1 MTQPERPNPDQLLE
15 RLREREAREKRAQLK
30 IFLGASAGVGKTYA
44 MLTEAHERRGAG
56 VDVVVGLVE
65 THGRRETEALLQ
77 GLKVIPRL
85 ALEHRGATLEEFD
98 LDAALALHPQLLL
111 LDELAHTNAPG
122 SRHRRRWQDVEELLG
137 AGIDVYTA
145 LNVQHVESLVDVVAQ
160 TTGVTVR
167 ETVPDSI
174 LDRAD
179 EIELVD
185 LPPDDLLV
193 RLKEGKVYVPHQA
206 ARALEHF
213 FQKGNLI
220 ALRELALRQTA
231 LRVGAQMETYRRTQ
245 GLSQAGGI
253 RERLLVAIGNP
264 VQGVRLVRAARR
276 MAAALNAE
284 WIVAHVELPGR
295 LREDPRVR
303 DHVVDVLGL
312 AEELGA
318 ETALLSGLSVA
329 DELLAFAR
337 ERGVVRIMLGKT
349 RTPRWRERLFDSPL
363 SRVLEGS
370 GDIDV
375 FVVRGEEGDRPP
387 APSPPARPTTGREY
401 LGAVAVVAVCTL
413 LGWAMLSVFDRANIS
428 MIYLLGVA
436 LSALAF
442 GRRPAILA
450 SGLAVAAF
458 DFFFVPPRFTFAV
471 SDGQYVVT
479 FGVMLAV
486 GLLVGTLTARLRD
499 QATSARQREA
509 RTRALF
515 RLSRELAERR
525 DTHEMLGVAVERI
538 GDVFESRVAVLLPDG
553 SGRLTVAAGDAMLFG
568 NPEHERGVAQW
579 AFDSQQP
586 AGAGTDTLPGSRG
599 LYLPLKASAGPLG
612 VLAVSP
618 ADPRRLQSPDRFQLL
633 QTFANQTALALERT
647 QLAAERERARVD
659 IETERAR
666 NALLSSV
673 SHDLRTPLAA
683 ITGAASGLR
692 DGATFDAA
700 TRRELADTIVDE
712 AQRLNRLVG
721 DLLDLTRLESGAL
734 RARKEWHSVEEVVGA
749 ALTRLETQIGTH
761 PVDLDLPED
770 LPLVPLDDVLM
781 EQALFNLIDN
791 AIKYSPGDGAIE
803 ITARVAEG
811 WLKLEVADRGPGLPP
826 GEETQIFEKFHRGE
840 PHGER
845 RGVGLGLTICRGIV
859 EAHGGRIAA
868 RNRPGGGAVLSLE
881 LPLEGEPPRVEPE
894 APEAATALS
903 TEAARAPSTETE
915 PAPSAEAAPTER
927 NRA

>member
-1 MTQPERPNPDQLLE
+1 MTLPERPNPDQLLE

-44 MLTEAHERRGAG
+44 MLTEAHERRSAG
-56 VDVVVGLVE
+56 VEVVAGLVE

-77 GLKVIPRL
+77 GLKVIPRVRR
-85 ALEHRGATLEEFD
+85 EHRGTELEEFD

-137 AGIDVYTA
+137 AGIDVYTT
-145 LNVQHVESLVDVVAQ
+145 LNVQHVESLIDVVAQ
-160 TTGVTVR
+160 TIGVTVR

-193 RLKEGKVYVPHQA
+193 RLREGKVYVPNQA
-206 ARALEHF
+206 TRALEHF

-245 GLSQAGGI
+245 GLARAPGA
-253 RERLLVAIGNP
+253 RERLLVAIGDP
-264 VQGVRLVRAARR
+264 VTGLRVVRAARR

-284 WIVAHVELPGR
+284 WIVVHVELPGR

-303 DHVVDVLGL
+303 DHIVDVLGL

-318 ETALLSGLSVA
+318 ETAMLSGLSVA
-329 DELLAFAR
+329 DELMAFAR
-337 ERGVVRIMLGKT
+337 ERGVARIMLGKS
-349 RTPRWRERLFDSPL
+349 RTPWWREWLLGSPL
-363 SRVLEGS
+363 TRVLRES
-370 GDIDV
+370 GDLDV
-375 FVVRGEEGDRPP
+375 YVVRGEEGDRPP
-387 APSPPARPTTGREY
+387 AGVPPARPTTRREY
-401 LGAVAVVAVCTL
+401 LGAVSVVAVCTL
-413 LGWAMLSVFDRANIS
+413 LGWAMQAVFDRSNIS

-450 SGLAVAAF
+450 SILAVAAF

-471 SDGQYVVT
+471 SDGQYVIT

-486 GLLVGTLTARLRD
+486 GLMVGTLTARLRD
-499 QATSARQREA
+499 QASGARQREA

-525 DTHEMLGVAVERI
+525 GTAEMLDVAVERI
-538 GDVFESRVAVLLPDG
+538 GDVFESRVAVLLADAN
-553 SGRLTVAAGDAMLFG
+553 GRLAVASGDATLFG
-568 NPEHERGVAQW
+568 NAEHERGVAQW
-579 AFDSQQP
+579 AFDSLQP

-599 LYLPLKASAGPLG
+599 LYLPLRASAGALG
-612 VLAVSP
+612 VLALAP
-618 ADPRRLQSPDRFQLL
+618 TDPRRLQAPDRFQLL

-692 DGATFDAA
+692 DTAPLDAA

-749 ALTRLETQIGTH
+749 ALTRLE
-761 PVDLDLPED
+761 PELADHRVELALAQD
-770 LPLVPLDDVLM
+770 LPLVPLDDVLI

-791 AIKYSPGDGAIE
+791 AIKYSPADGAIE
-803 ITARVAEG
+803 ISAAVADG
-811 WLKLEVADRGPGLPP
+811 RLRIEVADRGPGLPP
-826 GEETQIFEKFHRGE
+826 GQEAQIFEKFHRGE

-868 RNRPGGGAVLSLE
+868 RNRAGGGAVLTME

-894 APEAATALS
+894 PAESAASAQ
-903 TEAARAPSTETE
+903 R
-915 PAPSAEAAPTER
+915 PA
-927 NRA
+927 

>member
-1 MTQPERPNPDQLLE
+1 MKLPERPNPDQLLE
-15 RLREREAREKRAQLK
+15 RLHETEVRAQRAQLK
-30 IFLGASAGVGKTYA
+30 IFLGMSAGVGKTYA

-56 VDVVVGLVE
+56 EDVVVGLVE

-77 GLKVIPRL
+77 GLKVLPR
-85 ALEHRGATLEEFD
+85 AAREHRGVTLEEFD

-137 AGIDVYTA
+137 AGIHVYTA

-160 TTGVTVR
+160 ITGVTVR

-193 RLKEGKVYVPHQA
+193 RLKEGKVYLPERA
-206 ARALEHF
+206 ERALENF

-245 GLSQAGGI
+245 GLGRAGAA
-253 RERLLVAIGNP
+253 RERLLLAIGDP
-264 VQGVRLVRAARR
+264 AEGPRLVRAARR
-276 MAAALNAE
+276 MAAALNSE

-318 ETALLSGLSVA
+318 ETAMLSGLAAA
-329 DELLAFAR
+329 DELLEFAR
-337 ERGVVRIMLGKT
+337 ERGITRIMLGKS
-349 RTPRWRERLFDSPL
+349 RTPRWRERLFGSPL
-363 SRVLEGS
+363 TRVLQGS
-370 GDIDV
+370 RDLDV
-375 FVVRGEEGDRPP
+375 YVVRGEGDDRAPTAAPP
-387 APSPPARPTTGREY
+387 STPTRRRDF
-401 LGAVAVVAVCTL
+401 LGAAGVVALCTL

-436 LSALAF
+436 VSALAF
-442 GRRPAILA
+442 GRRPGILA
-450 SGLAVAAF
+450 AVLAVAAF

-471 SDGQYVVT
+471 SDSQYLVT

-486 GLLVGTLTARLRD
+486 GMMVGTLTARLRD
-499 QATSARQREA
+499 QAAAARSREA

-525 DTHEMLGVAVERI
+525 DTQGMLDVAVERI
-538 GDVFESRVAVLLPDG
+538 ADVFESRVAVLLADAT
-553 SGRLTVAAGDAMLFG
+553 GRLTPVAGDTSLFG
-568 NPEHERGVAQW
+568 DYEHERGVAQW
-579 AFDSQQP
+579 AFDSHQP
-586 AGAGTDTLPGSRG
+586 AGAGTDTLPLSRG
-599 LYLPLKASAGPLG
+599 LYLPLTASAGALG
-612 VLAVSP
+612 VLALSP
-618 ADPRRLQSPDRFQLL
+618 ADPKRLQSPDRFQLL

-647 QLAAERERARVD
+647 QLAADRERARVD

-683 ITGAASGLR
+683 ITGAASSLR
-692 DGATFDAA
+692 DGAALEPA
-700 TRRELADTIVDE
+700 THRELADTIVDE
-712 AQRLNRLVG
+712 AQRLGRLVG

-749 ALTRLETQIGTH
+749 ALTRLEPELARH
-761 PVDLDLPED
+761 PVELSLPDD

-791 AIKYSPGDGAIE
+791 AIKYSPAGSPIE
-803 ITARVAEG
+803 ISAAVADG
-811 WLKLEVADRGPGLPP
+811 RLKLEVADRGPGLPP
-826 GEETQIFEKFHRGE
+826 GQEAQIFEKFHRGE
-840 PHGER
+840 PHAER
-845 RGVGLGLTICRGIV
+845 RGVGLGLTICRGIAQ
-859 EAHGGRIAA
+859 AHGGTIAA
-868 RNRPGGGAVLSLE
+868 RNRPGGGAVLTIE
-881 LPLEGEPPRVEPE
+881 LPLEGEPPRIEPE
-894 APEAATALS
+894 AS
-903 TEAARAPSTETE
+903 E
-915 PAPSAEAAPTER
+915 PPAAAPAAAKSEGAR
-927 NRA
+927 PGGAPPAVRQPS

>member
-1 MTQPERPNPDQLLE
+1 MTLPERPNPDQLLE

-65 THGRRETEALLQ
+65 THGRRETEVLLQ
-77 GLKVIPRL
+77 GLKVIPRVKR
-85 ALEHRGATLEEFD
+85 EHRGTTLEEFD

-145 LNVQHVESLVDVVAQ
+145 LNVQHVESLIDLVAQ
-160 TTGVTVR
+160 TTGVTMR

-193 RLKEGKVYVPHQA
+193 RLKEGKVYLPQQA
-206 ARALEHF
+206 TRALEHF

-245 GLSQAGGI
+245 GLVQPGVA
-253 RERLLVAIGNP
+253 RERLLVAIGDP
-264 VQGVRLVRAARR
+264 VQGLRVVRAGRR

-284 WIVAHVELPGR
+284 WNVVHVELPGR

-318 ETALLSGLSVA
+318 ETTLLSGMSVA

-337 ERGVVRIMLGKT
+337 ERGVARIMLGKS
-349 RTPRWRERLFDSPL
+349 RTPRWRERLFESPL
-363 SRVLEGS
+363 SRVLQGS

-375 FVVRGEEGDRPP
+375 YVVRGEEDERAPAAPP
-387 APSPPARPTTGREY
+387 PPRPTTRREY
-401 LGAVAVVAVCTL
+401 LGAVVVVAVCTL
-413 LGWAMLSVFDRANIS
+413 LAWAMLGVFDRSNIS

-450 SGLAVAAF
+450 SVLGVAAF
-458 DFFFVPPRFTFAV
+458 DFFFVLPRFTFAV
-471 SDGQYVVT
+471 SDGQYVIT

-486 GLLVGTLTARLRD
+486 GVLIGTLTARLRD
-499 QATSARQREA
+499 QASSARQREA

-525 DTHEMLGVAVERI
+525 DTSDLLGVAAERI
-538 GDVFESRVAVLLPDG
+538 ADVFEARVAVLLADDT
-553 SGRLTVAAGDAMLFG
+553 GRLSIAAGDTTLFG
-568 NPEHERGVAQW
+568 DPEHERGVAQW

-599 LYLPLKASAGPLG
+599 LYLPLKAGAGGLG
-612 VLAVSP
+612 VLALSP
-618 ADPRRLQSPDRFQLL
+618 ANPKRLQSPDRFQLL

-647 QLAAERERARVD
+647 QLADERERARID

-692 DGATFDAA
+692 EGTSFDPA
-700 TRRELADTIVDE
+700 TRRELADTIVEE
-712 AQRLNRLVG
+712 AERLNRLVG

-734 RARKEWHSVEEVVGA
+734 RARKEWHNVEEVVGA
-749 ALTRLETQIGTH
+749 ALTRLETQLEHH
-761 PVDLDLPED
+761 PVELDLPGD
-770 LPLVPLDDVLM
+770 LPLVPLDDVLI

-791 AIKYSPGDGAIE
+791 AIKYSP
-803 ITARVAEG
+803 EG
-811 WLKLEVADRGPGLPP
+811 SPIDISAAVSDSWLKLEVADRGPGIPP
-826 GEETQIFEKFHRGE
+826 GQEAQIFEKFHRGE

-868 RNRPGGGAVLSLE
+868 RNRPGGGAVLSIE
-881 LPLEGEPPRVEPE
+881 LPLEGIPPSIEPE
-894 APEAATALS
+894 EPETATAM
-903 TEAARAPSTETE
+903 PVETT
-915 PAPSAEAAPTER
+915 PPER

>member
-1 MTQPERPNPDQLLE
+1 MTLPERPNPDQLLE

-65 THGRRETEALLQ
+65 THGRRETEVLLQ
-77 GLKVIPRL
+77 GLKVIPRVL
-85 ALEHRGATLEEFD
+85 REHRGTTLEEFD

-193 RLKEGKVYVPHQA
+193 RLKEGKVYLPQQA
-206 ARALEHF
+206 TRALEHF

-245 GLSQAGGI
+245 GLGYAGAA
-253 RERLLVAIGNP
+253 RERLLVAIGDP
-264 VQGVRLVRAARR
+264 VQGLRVVRAGRR

-284 WIVAHVELPGR
+284 WIVVHVELPGR

-318 ETALLSGLSVA
+318 ETTLLSGMSVA

-337 ERGVVRIMLGKT
+337 ERGVARIMLGKS
-349 RTPRWRERLFDSPL
+349 RTPRWRERLFESPL
-363 SRVLEGS
+363 SRVLQGS

-375 FVVRGEEGDRPP
+375 FVVRGEEDERAP
-387 APSPPARPTTGREY
+387 APPPPPPPTTRREY
-401 LGAVAVVAVCTL
+401 VGAAVVVAMCTL
-413 LGWAMLSVFDRANIS
+413 LAWAMQSVFDRSNIS

-450 SGLAVAAF
+450 SVLGVAAF

-486 GLLVGTLTARLRD
+486 GVLVGTLTARLRD
-499 QATSARQREA
+499 QASSARVREA

-525 DTHEMLGVAVERI
+525 DTSDLLGVAVERI
-538 GDVFESRVAVLLPDG
+538 ADVFEARVAVLLADAT
-553 SGRLTVAAGDAMLFG
+553 GRLAAAAGDTTLFG
-568 NPEHERGVAQW
+568 DPEHERGVAQW
-579 AFDSQQP
+579 AFDSNQP

-599 LYLPLKASAGPLG
+599 LYLPLKAGAGLLG
-612 VLAVSP
+612 VLGLSAT
-618 ADPRRLQSPDRFQLL
+618 DPKRLQSPDRFQLL

-692 DGATFDAA
+692 DGTSFDPA
-700 TRRELADTIVDE
+700 TRRELADTIVEE
-712 AQRLNRLVG
+712 AERLNRLVG

-734 RARKEWHSVEEVVGA
+734 RARKEWHNVEEVVGA
-749 ALTRLETQIGTH
+749 ALTRLESQLEHH
-761 PVDLDLPED
+761 PVDLDLPDD

-791 AIKYSPGDGAIE
+791 AIKYSPAGSPIE
-803 ITARVAEG
+803 IRAAVSDS

-826 GEETQIFEKFHRGE
+826 GQEAQIFEKFHRGE

-868 RNRPGGGAVLSLE
+868 RNRPGGGAVLSIE
-881 LPLEGEPPRVEPE
+881 LPLEGTPPSIEPE
-894 APEAATALS
+894 APETAP
-903 TEAARAPSTETE
+903 AMPAETT
-915 PAPSAEAAPTER
+915 PPER

>member
-1 MTQPERPNPDQLLE
+1 MTESERPNPDQLLA
-15 RLREREAREKRAQLK
+15 RLKESEAREKRAQLK

-44 MLTEAHERRGAG
+44 MLTEAHERRAAG
-56 VDVVVGLVE
+56 VDVVVGLIE
-65 THGRRETEALLQ
+65 THGRRETEALLT
-77 GLKVIPRL
+77 GLEVLPR
-85 ALEHRGATLEEFD
+85 AQREHRGVTLEEFD
-98 LDAALALHPQLLL
+98 LDAALKLHPQLLL

-122 SRHRRRWQDVEELLG
+122 SRHRRRWQDVEELLS

-160 TTGVTVR
+160 TTGVNVR

-245 GLSQAGGI
+245 GLGRAAPS
-253 RERLLVAIGNP
+253 RERLLVAIGDP
-264 VQGVRLVRAARR
+264 VQGLRLVRSARR
-276 MAAALNAE
+276 MAAALNTE
-284 WIVAHVELPGR
+284 WIVVHVELPSR

-303 DHVVDVLGL
+303 DHIVDVLGL

-318 ETALLSGLSVA
+318 ETAMLSGLAVA

-337 ERGVVRIMLGKT
+337 ERGVTRVMLGKS
-349 RTPRWRERLFDSPL
+349 RAPWWRERLLGSPL
-363 SRVLEGS
+363 TRMLRES
-370 GDIDV
+370 GDLDV
-375 FVVRGEEGDRPP
+375 YVVRGEEGERAP
-387 APSPPARPTTGREY
+387 APAPGPLPTTRREY
-401 LGAVAVVAVCTL
+401 LGAAAIVAVCTL
-413 LGWAMLSVFDRANIS
+413 VGWAMQQVFDRSNIS
-428 MIYLLGVA
+428 MMYLLGVA

-450 SGLAVAAF
+450 SILAVAAF
-458 DFFFVPPRFTFAV
+458 DFFFVPPRLTFAV
-471 SDGQYVVT
+471 SDGQYVIT

-499 QATSARQREA
+499 QASGARQREA

-525 DTHEMLGVAVERI
+525 DTGGLLDVAIERI
-538 GDVFESRVAVLLPDG
+538 GDVFEARVAVLLADAA
-553 SGRLTVAAGDAMLFG
+553 GRVTVAAGDLTLFG
-568 NPEHERGVAQW
+568 NSEHERGVAQW
-579 AFDSQQP
+579 SFDSLQA

-599 LYLPLKASAGPLG
+599 LYLPLRASAGALG
-612 VLAVSP
+612 VLGLAP
-618 ADPRRLQSPDRFQLL
+618 TDPRRLQSPDRFQLL

-647 QLAAERERARVD
+647 LLAAEREKARVD

-683 ITGAASGLR
+683 ITGAASSLR
-692 DGATFDAA
+692 DAA
-700 TRRELADTIVDE
+700 PADPVTRRELADTIVGE

-749 ALTRLETQIGTH
+749 ALTRLESELGHH
-761 PVDLDLPED
+761 PVELALADD
-770 LPLVPLDDVLM
+770 LPLVPLDDVLI
-781 EQALFNLIDN
+781 EQALVNLIDN
-791 AIKYSPGDGAIE
+791 AVKYSPAGGAIE
-803 ITARVAEG
+803 IAADVEDEHLR
-811 WLKLEVADRGPGLPP
+811 LEVADRGSGLPP
-826 GEETQIFEKFHRGE
+826 GQEAQIFEKFHRGE
-840 PHGER
+840 PQGER

-859 EAHGGRIAA
+859 EAHGGHIAA
-868 RNRPGGGAVLSLE
+868 RNRPGGGAAFTIE

-894 APEAATALS
+894 AAEGAPAATPA
-903 TEAARAPSTETE
+903 TE
-915 PAPSAEAAPTER
+915 PTSAAGTPPAR
-927 NRA
+927 SRS